1 MHTTRLFAALAGW
14 AVCTYVAAAPYL
26 PGSDQ
31 QVLEKL
37 PARATEPRMR
47 GMAEMRRAL
56 ALTPRNAALA
66 VRLVARYQAE
76 LAAEGDPRYVGYAQA
91 ALAPWWSDPKA
102 PLEVRVARA
111 VLLQFNHQFAPALAD
126 LQSVVKEAPEHAQA
140 WAWIAAIS
148 MVQADYATARHA
160 CEEMEPFTSDLIAEA
175 CIASVD
181 ATTGNAAA
189 AVDAISTS
197 LRDAPEAAP
206 EERLWALTRLAEIHE
221 RLGQGKAAEAA
232 FRDALATGIAD
243 GYLQAAYADFL
254 LDQRRPGEV
263 IALLKDKSRSDL
275 LLLRLALAGKQTKDA
290 NLAAWS
296 AALTARFDAAR
307 LRGDTVHQKE
317 EARFALHVLGDA
329 ARALPLAV
337 ANFVSQREPADAR
350 LLLEA
355 ALATKRRSAAEPAL
369 VWLRSSR
376 IESRL
381 LRALAAQVEALP

>member
-1 MHTTRLFAALAGW
+1 MPTSCSTSVALAKSSP
-14 AVCTYVAAAPYL
+14 CSRTSPAP
-26 PGSDQ
+26 
-31 QVLEKL
+31 
-37 PARATEPRMR
+37 T
-47 GMAEMRRAL
+47 
-56 ALTPRNAALA
+56 
-66 VRLVARYQAE
+66 
-76 LAAEGDPRYVGYAQA
+76 
-91 ALAPWWSDPKA
+91 
-102 PLEVRVARA
+102 
-111 VLLQFNHQFAPALAD
+111 
-126 LQSVVKEAPEHAQA
+126 
-140 WAWIAAIS
+140 
-148 MVQADYATARHA
+148 
-160 CEEMEPFTSDLIAEA
+160 
-175 CIASVD
+175 
-181 ATTGNAAA
+181 
-189 AVDAISTS
+189 
-197 LRDAPEAAP
+197 
-206 EERLWALTRLAEIHE
+206 
-221 RLGQGKAAEAA
+221 
-232 FRDALATGIAD
+232 
-243 GYLQAAYADFL
+243 
-254 LDQRRPGEV
+254 
-263 IALLKDKSRSDL
+263 